1 MKQDQYILLIWEL
14 LHCSTYQ
21 LVLEI
26 IPASTIA
33 QTSAA
38 KETDTLHIGSNN
50 DKKEEPIKKPSNIKY
65 GDSIGDNSKSD
76 KSSKSDNS
84 DESNEEDKPDKVS
97 SSWIVIACV
106 FGALIGCIIG
116 AVLLTKG
123 GGVESEPVP
132 IIENKEAINSENA
145 AVRTYT
151 VKGVSFDMVSGKGGS
166 FTMGATSEQ
175 CSDAES
181 DEKPA
186 HRVTL
191 SDYMIGKNQRACD
204 AKQKITRATRNC
216 RPRRMILEKFYSLM
230 CLWSLHCVYG

>member
-26 IPASTIA
+26 IPASTVA

-38 KETDTLHIGSNN
+38 KETDTLHVGSNN
-50 DKKEEPIKKPSNIKY
+50 DKKEEPIKKSDINKEGESSGSN
-65 GDSIGDNSKSD
+65 GKSD
-76 KSSKSDNS
+76 K
-84 DESNEEDKPDKVS
+84 EDKSEKGS

-123 GGVESEPVP
+123 GGDESEPVP

-151 VKGVSFDMVSGKGGS
+151 VKGVSFDMVSVNGGS

-175 CSDAES
+175 GSDAES

-191 SDYMIGKNQRACD
+191 SDYMIGKN
-204 AKQKITRATRNC
+204 
-216 RPRRMILEKFYSLM
+216 
-230 CLWSLHCVYG
+230 

>member
-26 IPASTIA
+26 IPASTVA

-38 KETDTLHIGSNN
+38 KETDTLHVGSNN

-65 GDSIGDNSKSD
+65 GDSIGDNSKSY

-84 DESNEEDKPDKVS
+84 DESNEEDKPEKVS

-116 AVLLTKG
+116 AVSLTKG
-123 GGVESEPVP
+123 GGDD
-132 IIENKEAINSENA
+132 IIVADTAAVDTISDAELEELFNA

-151 VKGVSFDMVSGKGGS
+151 VNGVSFDMVSVKGGS

-175 CSDAES
+175 GSDAES

-191 SDYMIGKNQRACD
+191 SDYMIGKN
-204 AKQKITRATRNC
+204 
-216 RPRRMILEKFYSLM
+216 
-230 CLWSLHCVYG
+230 